1 MDPRPPASALREIV
15 AVGLFGV
22 PRPMSRAVPILVAHL
37 HGQAKPDSM
46 LEDQLRQ
53 SSELRLG
60 GFLQAR
66 GFSVSANR
74 PEDAGDEVHY
84 CFRITRHDT
93 IRLRRLTLKWR
104 TSGAKSTS
112 SDDK

>member
-1 MDPRPPASALREIV
+1 
-15 AVGLFGV
+15 
-22 PRPMSRAVPILVAHL
+22 MSRAVPILVAHL

-66 GFSVSANR
+66 GFSVSTNR
-74 PEDAGDEVHY
+74 PEDATGQFCNRGVVGGHG
-84 CFRITRHDT
+84 IS
-93 IRLRRLTLKWR
+93 L
-104 TSGAKSTS
+104 
-112 SDDK
+112 